1 MSWNAYHSESERLAG
16 RAEALLADGR
26 YEVAADEY
34 RGAAEAEERAFAA
47 LGPSRSRTRGI
58 TAVSAVSLWLKAGD
72 LERVR
77 ALGARLLDR
86 EALPAFARGQIR
98 EILEDLEDAEIP
110 AAAAQT
116 R

>member
-1 MSWNAYHSESERLAG
+1 MTWDSYHSESERLAG
-16 RAEALLADGR
+16 HAEALLADGR
-26 YEVAADEY
+26 YDVAAEEY

-47 LGPSRSRTRGI
+47 LAPSRSRTRGI

-72 LERVR
+72 FAHVR
-77 ALGARLLDR
+77 MLGTRLLDH
-86 EALPAFARGQIR
+86 ESLPAFAQAQIR
-98 EILEDLEDAEIP
+98 QILEDVEEAELP